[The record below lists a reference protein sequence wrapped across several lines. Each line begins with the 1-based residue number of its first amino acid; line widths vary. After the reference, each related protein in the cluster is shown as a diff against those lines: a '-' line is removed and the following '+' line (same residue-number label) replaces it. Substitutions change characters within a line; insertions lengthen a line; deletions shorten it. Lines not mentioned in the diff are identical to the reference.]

1 MSRNAPDKLNILIY
15 WMFYLPHRTGVPIY
29 IERLSKALVARG
41 HTVTILTSQH
51 KSDLPTAE
59 TIDGVHIRRVWAPPI
74 PISRGVLMP
83 NFIPVAWKHIQ
94 QADVVSIHTP
104 VPETALMSVL
114 ASLAGKNLLVTH
126 HGDLILPKGIS
137 NRVIQWAMFQWYK
150 FMASRS
156 PRIVLYSEDYANH
169 SYYAAPFRDKVDTIY
184 PPLTMPQPN
193 PDHAAELRA
202 KWSHNGGPVI
212 GYAGRFVEEKRPDL
226 LIRAL
231 EVINQQ
237 YPNARVVFAG
247 QYDIPYENTWQHYQP
262 IVQQYKDQLIFLGL
276 MDDMQFMA
284 DYFAACDVL
293 ALPSDSE
300 CFALV
305 QVEAMLSGTPVMMTD
320 TPGGRVPVQVTGMGK
335 LARAGDHV
343 AMGEAVLD
351 ILNNRDH
358 YLRSREEIAERFSFE
373 ETVNRYE
380 QLFREYA
387 YRG

>member
-1 MSRNAPDKLNILIY
+1 MNGNTPEKLNILIY

-29 IERLSKALVARG
+29 IERLSKALVKRG

-51 KSDLPTAE
+51 KPDLPLEE
-59 TIDGVHIRRVWAPPI
+59 TINGVHIRRVWAPPV

-83 NFIPVAWKHIQ
+83 NFIPVAWKYIQ

-104 VPETALMSVL
+104 VPETALMSL
-114 ASLAGKNLLVTH
+114 LTSFAGKNLLVTH
-126 HGDLILPKGIS
+126 HGDLILPKGLS

-184 PPLTMPQPN
+184 PPLVMPEPN
-193 PDHAAELRA
+193 LDRAAELRA

-231 EVINQQ
+231 DVINQQ
-237 YPNARVVFAG
+237 RPDARIVFAG
-247 QYDIPYENTWQHYQP
+247 QYDIPYENTWERYQP
-262 IVQQYKDQLIFLGL
+262 VVQQYKDQLIFLGL
-276 MDDMQFMA
+276 MNDMQFMA

-335 LARAGDHV
+335 LAKAGDSV
-343 AMGEAVLD
+343 SMGEAVLD
-351 ILNNRDH
+351 ILNNREQ
-358 YLRSREEIAERFSFE
+358 YMRSREEIAVCFSFE

-387 YRG
+387 RRD